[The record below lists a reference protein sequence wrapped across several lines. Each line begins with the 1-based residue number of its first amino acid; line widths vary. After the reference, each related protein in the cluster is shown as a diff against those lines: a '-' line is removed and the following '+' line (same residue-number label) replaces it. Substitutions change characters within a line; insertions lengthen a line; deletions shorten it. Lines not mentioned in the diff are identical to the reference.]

1 MIINIGDDI
10 LRLHRLGLLDIILED
25 KTTKR
30 NIMWATDVYA
40 ERGELF
46 ERNAE
51 ITPALVT
58 GDNAGLIKTRARKA
72 FEQQSERTKKRAEVF
87 TPLWVVR
94 KMNDYADE
102 TWFSR

>member
-30 NIMWATDVYA
+30 NIMWATDAYA

-51 ITPALVT
+51 ITPGLVT

-72 FEQQSERTKKRAEVF
+72 FERDNEEILLFESTTDKARERIRER
-87 TPLWVVR
+87 L
-94 KMNDYADE
+94 YG
-102 TWFSR
+102 